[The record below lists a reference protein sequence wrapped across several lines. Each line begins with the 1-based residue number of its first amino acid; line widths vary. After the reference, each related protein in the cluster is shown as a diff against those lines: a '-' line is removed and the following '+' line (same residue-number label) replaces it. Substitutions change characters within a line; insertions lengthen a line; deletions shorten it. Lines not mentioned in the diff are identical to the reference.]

1 MGEGLQFL
9 DILIFA
15 AIAAFLV
22 YRLRSALGKRTGH
35 EQQRGNPYADSGP
48 GAREAGDNV
57 VPLPGRAR
65 PPEPEVEEVKV
76 SGQGGLTQIKIADP
90 SFEERVFLQGAQYA
104 FGMIVDAFA
113 RGATDE
119 LRPLL
124 GDDLYDE
131 FSNAIRV
138 RVAQSETLET
148 QIVKFKQIELLEG
161 RMEGNV
167 AFVTVKF
174 VTDQIN
180 VTRDEDGEAVD
191 GDPDKP
197 LEVVD
202 IWTFSRNTRSSD
214 PNWLLVETQA
224 QN

>member
-1 MGEGLQFL
+1 MGEGLHFL

-22 YRLRSALGKRTGH
+22 YRLRSVLGKRTGH

-48 GAREAGDNV
+48 GGREATDNV
-57 VPLPGRAR
+57 VPLPNRR
-65 PPEPEVEEVKV
+65 PTEPEVDEVKV
-76 SGQGGLTQIKIADP
+76 SGDSGLTQIKLADP
-90 SFEERVFLQGAQYA
+90 NFEEHSFLHGAQYA

-113 RGATDE
+113 RGDTAD

-124 GDDLYDE
+124 GDDLYDD

-138 RVAQSETLET
+138 RVAASETLET
-148 QIVKFKQIELLEG
+148 EIVKFKQIELLEG
-161 RMEGNV
+161 RMDGNV

-180 VTRDEDGEAVD
+180 VTRDEAGEVID
-191 GDPDKP
+191 GDPQAP

-202 IWTFSRNTRSSD
+202 IWTFSRNTRLDD